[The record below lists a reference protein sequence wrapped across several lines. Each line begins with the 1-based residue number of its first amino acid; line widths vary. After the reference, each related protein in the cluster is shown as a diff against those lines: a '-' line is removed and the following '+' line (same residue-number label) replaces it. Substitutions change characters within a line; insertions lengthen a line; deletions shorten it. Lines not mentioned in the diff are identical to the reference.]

1 MHFFL
6 LIRLKINKIASDINL
21 KKKTIGL
28 LVKSKKYINKR
39 NKWINFLDLK
49 KNARYKKTMN
59 FMKKVSKDKIKP
71 LPGTILILLNKKMQ
85 GKKAILLKTTES
97 NLFIISGP
105 FSLNGISLRRVNPR
119 YTIST
124 ENKIDLQN
132 LSLQNLNDEYFNYL
146 IKIHRSKDLE
156 KKMNIFSSHY
166 LRQMSIDKEILRLLK
181 KKIFYSDYLKTITLF
196 NKN

>member
-6 LIRLKINKIASDINL
+6 LIRLEINKIASDINL

>member
-71 LPGTILILLNKKMQ
+71 LPGTILILLNK
-85 GKKAILLKTTES
+85 
-97 NLFIISGP
+97 
-105 FSLNGISLRRVNPR
+105 FS
-119 YTIST
+119 
-124 ENKIDLQN
+124 
-132 LSLQNLNDEYFNYL
+132 
-146 IKIHRSKDLE
+146 
-156 KKMNIFSSHY
+156 
-166 LRQMSIDKEILRLLK
+166 
-181 KKIFYSDYLKTITLF
+181 
-196 NKN
+196 

>member
-181 KKIFYSDYLKTITLF
+181 KNLLL
-196 NKN
+196 

>member
-156 KKMNIFSSHY
+156 KKNEYFFFS
-166 LRQMSIDKEILRLLK
+166 L
-181 KKIFYSDYLKTITLF
+181 
-196 NKN
+196 

>member
-6 LIRLKINKIASDINL
+6 LIRLKINKITSDINL

>member
-6 LIRLKINKIASDINL
+6 LIRLKINKIASFINL

-28 LVKSKKYINKR
+28 LVKSKKHINKR
-39 NKWINFLDLK
+39 KRWINFLDLK
-49 KNARYKKTMN
+49 KNTKHEKTIN
-59 FMKKVSKDKIKP
+59 FMKKISKDKIKP

-97 NLFIISGP
+97 NLFIVSGP
-105 FSLNGISLRRVNPR
+105 YSLNGISLRRVNPR

-132 LSLQNLNDEYFNYL
+132 LSLHNLNDEYFNYL
-146 IKIHRSKDLE
+146 IKIHRSRDLE
-156 KKMNIFSSHY
+156 NKMNIFSSHY
-166 LRQMSIDKEILRLLK
+166 LRQISIDKEILRLLK